1 MRIKRRL
8 YAVECPGIE
17 IYSILRSKC
26 FRLVSEQR
34 KTEEWEFRFWPR
46 EK

>member
-17 IYSILRSKC
+17 INSILRSVR
-26 FRLVSEQR
+26 FRLVSERR
-34 KTEEWEFRFWPR
+34 KTEEWDFRFWPR